1 MALNVPAASAS
12 APPGPPTAEA
22 KADGTARSSAL
33 PRPEGMA
40 TLRERRPSPSRHVRR
55 ALAAVVGVILFLGI
69 AGTLLVAR
77 RSRTAAAPPSPAAE
91 AESGVAQLAVDLE
104 HPLKSVTLRIWVDG
118 ELLKE
123 ERVAGRI
130 TKKVIGLT
138 LRKGVWHDVIEV
150 KPGRHD
156 IQVQVAWDDGERTQR
171 IAGTFKPEST
181 RRLDVSLGR
190 LVKDLTLEW
199 R

>member
-1 MALNVPAASAS
+1 MALNVPAGSAS
-12 APPGPPTAEA
+12 APPGPPSNEA
-22 KADGTARSSAL
+22 KADGTARSSAS
-33 PRPEGMA
+33 PRPERTA
-40 TLRERRPSPSRHVRR
+40 TLHGRRPSPPRR
-55 ALAAVVGVILFLGI
+55 VLTAVAGVMLLLGI

-77 RSRTAAAPPSPAAE
+77 RSRTAAAPPSRPAE

-118 ELLKE
+118 ELAKE
-123 ERVAGRI
+123 ERVAGHI
-130 TKKVIGLT
+130 TKKVIGFT

-171 IAGTFKPEST
+171 ISGAFKPEST